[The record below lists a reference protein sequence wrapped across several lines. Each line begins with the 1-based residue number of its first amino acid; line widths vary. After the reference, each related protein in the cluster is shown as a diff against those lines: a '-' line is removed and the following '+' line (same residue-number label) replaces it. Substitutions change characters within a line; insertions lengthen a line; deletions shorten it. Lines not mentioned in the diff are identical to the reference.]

1 MRTIFLI
8 GFMGCGKTTVS
19 QELGSKLKLP
29 VIDSDQLVEERE
41 HKKIRDIF
49 SGSGEEYFRRAE
61 TLALKET
68 AGKPAVV
75 SCGGGAV
82 LREEN
87 VEIMKREGTVVWLTA
102 APQTILERCSK
113 SNDRPILNGH
123 MNVEYI
129 EGLMKEREKY
139 YRAAADLAVETD
151 GKTAGSIAEE
161 IADWVNR

>member
-1 MRTIFLI
+1 M
-8 GFMGCGKTTVS
+8 
-19 QELGSKLKLP
+19 
-29 VIDSDQLVEERE
+29 
-41 HKKIRDIF
+41 
-49 SGSGEEYFRRAE
+49 
-61 TLALKET
+61 
-68 AGKPAVV
+68 
-75 SCGGGAV
+75 
-82 LREEN
+82 LRKEN

-151 GKTAGSIAEE
+151 GKTAGAIAEE

>member
-61 TLALKET
+61 TLAL
-68 AGKPAVV
+68 
-75 SCGGGAV
+75 
-82 LREEN
+82 
-87 VEIMKREGTVVWLTA
+87 
-102 APQTILERCSK
+102 
-113 SNDRPILNGH
+113 
-123 MNVEYI
+123 
-129 EGLMKEREKY
+129 
-139 YRAAADLAVETD
+139 
-151 GKTAGSIAEE
+151 
-161 IADWVNR
+161 